1 MARRAGQ
8 IIDRGD
14 RTFVVRVYLGADGTG
29 KRQYYNQT
37 VRGTD
42 KDAQRIL
49 NKLLVKNDAG
59 ELSKA
64 NPQTLNEYL
73 EHWLRAAAKPRLR
86 ERTYNQ
92 YEETLERY
100 VTPVLGASRLEKITP
115 LQIQGLYGQMLD
127 RGSQRAQCASRR
139 PSSGTPCSKP
149 SSGACCA

>member
-14 RTFVVRVYLGADGTG
+14 RTFVVRIYLGADGAG

-37 VRGTD
+37 VRGTE

-64 NPQTLNEYL
+64 NPQTLSEYL
-73 EHWLRAAAKPRLR
+73 EHWLQAAAKPRLQ
-86 ERTYNQ
+86 ERTYIEYRKQ
-92 YEETLERY
+92 LDRY
-100 VTPVLGASRLEKITP
+100 VTPVLGASRLEKLTP
-115 LQIQGLYGQMLD
+115 LQVQGL
-127 RGSQRAQCASRR
+127 
-139 PSSGTPCSKP
+139 
-149 SSGACCA
+149 